1 MNEHIFQSYI
11 DNITQHFGI
20 SQKYIFSKGKKLNKT
35 QPRQLF
41 FYLCNKKGIPVV
53 SIQRFLEKNS
63 FKMHHATIFQS
74 IKRIG
79 EIVEGDP
86 DYTPLIKKLEKV
98 SENV

>member
-1 MNEHIFQSYI
+1 M
-11 DNITQHFGI
+11 
-20 SQKYIFSKGKKLNKT
+20 
-35 QPRQLF
+35 
-41 FYLCNKKGIPVV
+41 V